1 MFGTRESHL
10 ATHAC
15 CVIYFI
21 DCGRWVDSCGC
32 CSSEIITEN

>member
-10 ATHAC
+10 ATHA